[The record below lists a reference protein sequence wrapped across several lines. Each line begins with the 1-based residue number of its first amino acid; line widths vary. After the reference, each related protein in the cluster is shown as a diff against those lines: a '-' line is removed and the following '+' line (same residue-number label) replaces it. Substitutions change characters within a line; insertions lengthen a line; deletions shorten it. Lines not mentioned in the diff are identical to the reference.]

1 MFRVTKPGGI
11 IVVATLN
18 SLSPWA
24 NRRKEAG
31 KKGHPI
37 FRHALL
43 RSPEEIAALSPVEVI
58 IQTAIHFQ
66 KTDDPDL
73 ARRLERKGRERGLNT
88 GAFLS
93 ARWIKPG

>member
-43 RSPEEIAALSPVEVI
+43 RSPEEIAALSPVEGI
-58 IQTAIHFQ
+58 IQTAIHF
-66 KTDDPDL
+66 
-73 ARRLERKGRERGLNT
+73 RKPMIRTLLGGLRERAGR
-88 GAFLS
+88 G
-93 ARWIKPG
+93 G